1 MHELLPIA
9 AGLLMGVALTLI
21 APRLRLWVGMLASVV
36 LGIVATVISG
46 EYQIGWEFLLIDI
59 PLVAISS
66 VIGLT
71 VARDPRPS
79 RVPPLTAPA
88 PTPRGA
94 S

>member
-1 MHELLPIA
+1 MHELFPMA
-9 AGLLMGVALTLI
+9 AGLLVGVALALI
-21 APRLRLWVGMLASVV
+21 APRLRLWIGILASVV

-71 VARDPRPS
+71 VARAIRARVVSRP
-79 RVPPLTAPA
+79 
-88 PTPRGA
+88 
-94 S
+94 